1 MENSIEAV
9 RLALSVEEMRSRN
22 ASQNIAQASNPDAR
36 AQRVAFPEAEALLNA
51 LVSTAGDAAGADF
64 RHAEMRVR
72 AAAGLSTNEPIQ
84 VDREIGDMVSASTSY
99 QALTEALSRQFGLM
113 RLAITGRN

>member
-1 MENSIEAV
+1 MEYSIEAV
-9 RLALSVEEMRSRN
+9 RLALSMQEMRSRT

-36 AQRVAFPEAEALLNA
+36 AQRIAFPEAEALLNA
-51 LVSTAGDAAGADF
+51 VISSGGDAPAADL

-72 AAAGLSTNEPIQ
+72 TARGLSSDEPIQ
-84 VDREIGDMVSASTSY
+84 VDREIGDMVSATTSY

-113 RLAITGRN
+113 RLAITGRT